1 MTEQPGY
8 ALDRRALM
16 RGAILLVGGTVAG
29 LPETAFARMPAP
41 AGTFFA
47 AGERAILD
55 AVCATLI
62 PRTDTPGAVE
72 AGVPAFIESMMT
84 NWASDATQ
92 ARFRA
97 ALADIDRVA
106 VEDVQKPFAA
116 LAAAQQ
122 LQVLQDY
129 DADAL
134 EVRNRNYLQL
144 KELALMGYY
153 LSEAGATQELRFELA
168 PGVWE
173 PAMPLTADT
182 RAWAV

>member
-29 LPETAFARMPAP
+29 LPEAAFAHTPVP

-47 AGERAILD
+47 AGERATLD

-62 PRTDTPGAVE
+62 PRTDTPGAIE
-72 AGVPAFIESMMT
+72 AGVPAFIEGMMT

-106 VEDVQKPFAA
+106 VEDAQKPFAA